1 MPPLRPSLLC
11 LSALVALAARLP
23 AQQGVFVVP
32 QQRVYDLGRGTAS
45 ALRIER
51 VGVLATIE
59 DRVATTTL
67 RVEIRN
73 ASTAAVEAALV
84 LPVPDGALVKGFDFE
99 GSAARPT
106 AQLLERGEA
115 RDLYQSIVSRT
126 RDPALLEFSGCAAVK
141 SSVFPVPASGVQHVA
156 VTWEQVLPV
165 HGDRIDY
172 LLPRSETL
180 GAASIPWDISLRIS
194 SRNAL
199 ATIWSPTHELA
210 ETRVSPREA
219 WIKLSPDGARQPGAL
234 QVSFLDRAS
243 GVSTS
248 VLACP
253 DKQGDGGYLLLLGG
267 VPEAPDDP
275 TLKREVTLVL
285 DRSGSMRGE
294 KFEQAVEAARQIVE
308 GLREGEAFQVI
319 DYADDVASF
328 ASQPVLRTPE
338 TLEQAR
344 SYLSR
349 LSVGGGTD
357 LNAALQRALLQPATE
372 GFLPVVLFLTDGV
385 PTAGT
390 CDEGRIR
397 DGAVSANR
405 HHRRVFTF
413 GVGTDVNAPL
423 LDALAT
429 QSRASSSYVLPGED
443 VEVKVGEVYRRLFG
457 PVLSEPVLTALE
469 RDGTDASRRLEQVL
483 PASLPDVFVNDQIL
497 VSARY
502 VGQAPLRL
510 LISGTSPAGPATIEA
525 SFDPAEADRRQGFV
539 ARLWADRRI
548 GALVDEA
555 RQAGQPAAADD
566 PRMKELVQEIVALST
581 EFGVLSEYT
590 AFMATEGADLWNPT
604 TLNQRVRSMVAS
616 RAQQVRTGRGAVS
629 QAVNL
634 SRMRSGR
641 QRGRM
646 NAFLDANLKTIQIGT
661 VRHVD
666 DLALFLYQGRW
677 IDSRIIADVQER
689 RDAPATAG
697 ASGGSG
703 AKPAADPPTK
713 LAAFGTPEWDA
724 AVRQLEAEHHAAVLA
739 LAGPIYVLV
748 GGERVLIAP
757 APSTPAPSPAPPP

>member
-1 MPPLRPSLLC
+1 MRPRPFVLC
-11 LSALVALAARLP
+11 LLSILALGAHLLAQNQAP
-23 AQQGVFVVP
+23 GVYVVP
-32 QQRVYDLGRGTAS
+32 QQRVYDFGHTAS
-45 ALRIER
+45 PSLRIER

-59 DRVATTTL
+59 DRVATTAL

-73 ASTAAVEAALV
+73 TSRSAVEAELV
-84 LPVPDGALVKGFDFE
+84 LPVPDGAVVKGFDFE
-99 GSAARPT
+99 GSAVRPT
-106 AQLLERGEA
+106 AELLERGEA
-115 RDLYQSIVSRT
+115 RALYQSIVSRT
-126 RDPALLEFSGCAAVK
+126 RDPALLEFSGCAAVR

-156 VTWEQVLPV
+156 VTWEQVLPA

-172 LLPRSETL
+172 TLPRSEAL
-180 GAASIPWDISLRIS
+180 GAAAIPWDISLRIS

-210 ETRVSPREA
+210 ETRLSPREA
-219 WIKLSPDGARQPGAL
+219 WVKVPADGSSQPGPL
-234 QVSFLDRAS
+234 QVSFLERAS
-243 GVSTS
+243 GLSTS

-253 DKQGDGGYLLLLGG
+253 AQHGDGGYLLLLGG

-275 TLKREVTLVL
+275 TLRREVTLVL

-294 KFEQAVEAARQIVE
+294 KFAQALEAARQIVE

-328 ASQPVLRTPE
+328 ASQPVLRTDA

-344 SYLSR
+344 GYLSR

-357 LNAALQRALLQPATE
+357 INAALQRALGQPATE
-372 GFLPVVLFLTDGV
+372 GLLPVVLFLTDGV
-385 PTAGT
+385 PTVGT
-390 CDEGRIR
+390 CDEARIR
-397 DGAVSANR
+397 DGAVTANR
-405 HHRRVFTF
+405 HQRRLFTF

-429 QSRASSSYVLPGED
+429 QSRASSAYVLPGED
-443 VEVKVGEVYRRLFG
+443 VEARVGEVYRRLFG
-457 PVLSEPVLTALE
+457 PVLADPVLTVLE
-469 RDGTDASRRLEQVL
+469 RDGADASRRLERVL
-483 PASLPDVFVNDQIL
+483 PAKLPDVFVNEQLL

-502 VGQAPLRL
+502 FGSAPLRL
-510 LISGTSPAGPATIEA
+510 VISGTSPAGPATIEA
-525 SFDPAEADRRQGFV
+525 TFDPADADRRQGFV

-548 GALVDEA
+548 GELVDEA
-555 RQAGQPAAADD
+555 RQAGQPAKADD

-604 TLNQRVRSMVAS
+604 TLNQRVRSMVAN

-634 SRMRSGR
+634 SAMRSGR

-677 IDSRIIADVQER
+677 IDSRIIADVQAR
-689 RDAPATAG
+689 RDAGGAG
-697 ASGGSG
+697 T
-703 AKPAADPPTK
+703 KPAADPPTR
-713 LAAFGTPEWDA
+713 LAAFGTPEWEA
-724 AVRQLEAEHHAAVLA
+724 AVGQLEAEHHAAVLA
-739 LAGPIYVLV
+739 LSGPLYLLV

-757 APSTPAPSPAPPP
+757 APAPSVPASPP